1 MLFKNNTTIILMEN
15 LDIVNL
21 IEKNPIT
28 KLSDTYNNKLL
39 LEIKKILLMINN
51 NYLYHHFIVI

>member
-1 MLFKNNTTIILMEN
+1 MEN

>member
-1 MLFKNNTTIILMEN
+1 MQT

-28 KLSDTYNNKLL
+28 KLTNVYNNKLL
-39 LEIKKILLMINN
+39 TKIKKNFTDSEQQTIYYFILL
-51 NYLYHHFIVI
+51 LS